1 VVTRSELPEVEDT
14 PLRAAGRK
22 QDHIEICARASVEST
37 AQRDAHFYLAP
48 DALPDFSPDSIETSQ
63 TFLGQKFALPLLI
76 TGMTGGVQEGQ
87 RVNEVLAQAAQRWGI
102 PIGLG
107 SQKLMIKEPSYKKLF
122 DVRQAA
128 PRAFVIGNIG
138 LVSFN
143 YGVSVDDVRRMVD
156 ELELNA
162 CAVHLNVLQEQIQP
176 EGERNFANLL
186 PILESLVRLLPV
198 PVLVKEVGSGIG
210 PETCRRLFETGVQSV
225 DVGGHGGTSWSVI
238 EGLRGDTVTR
248 RLGELFRNWGLS
260 TAESV
265 QECVPVARAFG
276 SSPERSIVATGG
288 IRDGL
293 RVALMLALGARM
305 CGVGLPLFRAV
316 VNPPEGL
323 KSEEALEQEL
333 QFLARSLRI
342 AMYCSGARRLED
354 LSVRLRRRS
363 AT

>member
-1 VVTRSELPEVEDT
+1 MRSESPELEDT

-22 QDHIEICARASVEST
+22 QDHIEICARAAVEST
-37 AQRDAHFYLAP
+37 ARGGSEFFLAP
-48 DALPDFSPDSIETSQ
+48 EALPDFSPESIQTSQ
-63 TFLGQKFALPLLI
+63 KFLGQSFELPFLI

-87 RVNEVLAQAAQRWGI
+87 RINEILAQAAERWRI
-102 PIGLG
+102 PMGLG
-107 SQKLMIKEPSYKKLF
+107 SQKLMIKDPSYKKLF
-122 DVRQAA
+122 HVRTVA

-143 YGVSVDDVRRMVD
+143 YGVSVDDVRRMVE

-162 CAVHLNVLQEQIQP
+162 CAVHLNALQEQIQP
-176 EGERNFANLL
+176 EGERNFSNLWHV
-186 PILESLVRLLPV
+186 LETLVRTLPV
-198 PVLVKEVGSGIG
+198 PVVVKEVGSGMSA
-210 PETCRRLFETGVQSV
+210 ETCRRLFETGVHAV

-260 TAESV
+260 TAEAV

-276 SSPERSIVATGG
+276 SVPERSIVATGG
-288 IRDGL
+288 IRDGMQAAQM
-293 RVALMLALGARM
+293 VALGARV

-316 VNPPEGL
+316 VNPPEGM

-333 QFLARSLRI
+333 QFFARSLRI
-342 AMYCSGARRLED
+342 AMFCSGARRLED
-354 LSVRLRRRS
+354 LAARLRRRS